1 MRRPLDA
8 ERATGVAPT
17 LLCHILYHILMIPAK
32 GAAGSNLVKPMDG
45 HEKPKLP
52 PLHIGQRI
60 KEELERQERTVSWFA
75 RKLYC
80 DRSNVYKLF
89 KRSAIDTELLLR
101 ISVILNHDF
110 FEEYVARIADKTTQ
124 TQPQN

>member
-1 MRRPLDA
+1 M
-8 ERATGVAPT
+8 
-17 LLCHILYHILMIPAK
+17 
-32 GAAGSNLVKPMDG
+32 GAAGSCLVKPMD
-45 HEKPKLP
+45 EFNIARQPE
-52 PLHIGQRI
+52 LHIGQRI

-89 KRSAIDTELLLR
+89 KRTTIDTELLLR
-101 ISVILNHDF
+101 ISIILNHDF
-110 FEEYVARIADKTTQ
+110 FGEYMARIADKTTQ